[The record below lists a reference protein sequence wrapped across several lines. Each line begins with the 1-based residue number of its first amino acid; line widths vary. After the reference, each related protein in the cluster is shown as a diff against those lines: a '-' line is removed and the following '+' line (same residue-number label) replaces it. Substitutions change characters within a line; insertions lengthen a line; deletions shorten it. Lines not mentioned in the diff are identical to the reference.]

1 MTALLTTI
9 VIATILCLIAAF
21 GGLYL
26 LMQENK
32 KISKNATNRTRKSND
47 KKPKKKKYLD
57 FVYLTDEEYAKLV
70 AIFWEEKAKEEIAK
84 LNNYI
89 GSSWRK
95 YQSHYYTIRSWN
107 PWVKE
112 KEVVIE
118 QPLIPKTEAKIKTK
132 IELRKDEIIF
142 LYRSKWNHTRI
153 AERIWCTPQ
162 GIGQALKRWGILE

>member
-1 MTALLTTI
+1 MTLLLVI
-9 VIATILCLIAAF
+9 ISIATILCLIAAF

-26 LMQENK
+26 IHQENK
-32 KISKNATNRTRKSND
+32 KFWQKTTNRTRKSSD

-70 AIFWEEKAKEEIAK
+70 EIFGEEKAKEEIAK

-142 LYRSKWNHTRI
+142 LYRSKWNRKRI
-153 AERIWCTPQ
+153 AARVWCTPQ
-162 GIGQALKRWGILE
+162 GIGAALKRWGIIE